1 MARRLP
7 LSGMRLVLSLV
18 LLLLSA
24 PALRAAESCED
35 LAARAGAE
43 AGLPEGLMPAIA
55 RVESGR
61 KGRAWPWTLNQGGRG
76 MFFETKDEAL
86 AMLRSVTAS
95 GVTNIDVGCMQLN
108 WRWHSPAFGS
118 ADEMIDPVSNTRHAA
133 RFLVELHARLGSW
146 EAATAAY
153 HSADRARGA
162 AYLAKVE
169 AERGTETRFAD
180 AGAALPDE
188 RTMEAARMQ
197 GILVLAPQPMV
208 TLARDEPGLP
218 DGTAIIPSLGP
229 LHLDARSPDLLAET
243 ELPPRLRARWQAVE
257 SFRDLLAQQP

>member
-7 LSGMRLVLSLV
+7 LSGMRLVLFLV
-18 LLLLSA
+18 LLVLTA
-24 PALRAAESCED
+24 PALRAAESCEE

-61 KGRAWPWTLNQGGRG
+61 GGRAWPWTLNQGGRG
-76 MFFETKDEAL
+76 MFFESRDEAL
-86 AMLRSVTAS
+86 AVLRSVVAS

-108 WRWHSPAFGS
+108 WRWHAPAFAS
-118 ADEMIDPVSNTRHAA
+118 PEEMIDPVRNTRHAA

-162 AYLAKVE
+162 SYLAKVT
-169 AERGTETRFAD
+169 AERGGSRLAE
-180 AGAALPDE
+180 AGAILPDE
-188 RTMEAARMQ
+188 RTMEAARVQ

-208 TLARDEPGLP
+208 NLAGAASLP
-218 DGTAIIPSLGP
+218 DAAAVIPSGGP
-229 LHLDARSPDLLAET
+229 LHLDAPQPGLLAKS

-257 SFRDLLAQQP
+257 SFRALLAEQP